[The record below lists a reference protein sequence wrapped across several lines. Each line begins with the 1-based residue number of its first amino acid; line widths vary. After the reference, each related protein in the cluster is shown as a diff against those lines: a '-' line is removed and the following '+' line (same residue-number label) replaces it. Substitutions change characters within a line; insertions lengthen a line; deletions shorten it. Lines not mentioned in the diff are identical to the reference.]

1 MLIGAWCLRGDIM
14 IVKDDGDDDNDD
26 NLINMVQFISS
37 NYFQATDL
45 DFIWFNWL
53 LLVDK
58 ESDKNFV

>member
-26 NLINMVQFISS
+26 NLINVVQFSS

-45 DFIWFNWL
+45 DFIRFNWL

>member
-14 IVKDDGDDDNDD
+14 IVKDDGDDDNDE
-26 NLINMVQFISS
+26 NLINVVQFFSS

-45 DFIWFNWL
+45 DFIRFNWL

-58 ESDKNFV
+58 ENFV

>member
-1 MLIGAWCLRGDIM
+1 M

-26 NLINMVQFISS
+26 NLINVVQFFSS

-45 DFIWFNWL
+45 DFIRFNWM